1 MIRFWNV
8 AYTWKKNSMIIKKM
22 HNGMGDGQFSIDITS
37 QKILDA
43 KYQWFTL
50 HKNVQMYCQSCDAY
64 EHTWNLSLASVA
76 HLVTTLPTK
85 PFMKL
90 GIDFIGPI
98 KLIGQTTRDR
108 FILMVTDYA
117 TKWVE
122 TKALR
127 NNITMVTTK
136 FLYENI
142 LTRFECPLIL
152 STIKVCTSPI
162 QRSKC

>member
-1 MIRFWNV
+1 
-8 AYTWKKNSMIIKKM
+8 
-22 HNGMGDGQFSIDITS
+22 
-37 QKILDA
+37 
-43 KYQWFTL
+43 
-50 HKNVQMYCQSCDAY
+50 MYYQSCDAC
-64 EHTWNLSLASVA
+64 ECTRNLSLVSMA

-108 FILMVTDYA
+108 YILVAIDYA

-122 TKALR
+122 ANALCT
-127 NNITMVTTK
+127 NITMVTTK

-142 LTRFECPLIL
+142 LARFGCPFIL
-152 STIKVCTSPI
+152 SIIKVGTSSM
-162 QRSKC
+162 QQSKC